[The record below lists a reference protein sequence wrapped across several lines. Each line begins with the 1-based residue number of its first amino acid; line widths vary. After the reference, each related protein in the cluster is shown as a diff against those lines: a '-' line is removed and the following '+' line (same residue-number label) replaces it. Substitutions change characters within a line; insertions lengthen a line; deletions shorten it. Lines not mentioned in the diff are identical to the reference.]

1 MVDKVPPND
10 PEIPSNYKPQFVVP
24 PEFKKMWAQLFKASN
39 NPPTDKEMSKMTDQ
53 FINFVWNDC
62 NRVLQWALAQ
72 QKERHQQE
80 KEDQEGS

>member
-1 MVDKVPPND
+1 MVDKVPPHD
-10 PEIPSNYKPQFVVP
+10 PEIPANYKPQFTLS
-24 PEFKKMWAQLFKASN
+24 PEFKKMWTQLFKGSQN
-39 NPPTDKEMSKMTDQ
+39 KPDDKEMAKMTDQ

-80 KEDQEGS
+80 KEDKES